1 MSAVTM
7 VSIWRPRDKRLQ
19 DFATSAAKAKKIQE
33 RLGAR
38 VRVFVNNFGGE
49 PASFIYTAEVGSWK
63 AFGEFG
69 QLLESDPEW
78 QKFWTE
84 ATANPSATL
93 LQNSVISE
101 APGL

>member
-1 MSAVTM
+1 M
-7 VSIWRPRDKRLQ
+7 VSIWRPRDNRLS
-19 DFATSAAKAKKIQE
+19 DFATNVAKAKKIQQ
-33 RLGAR
+33 RLGGT
-38 VRVFVNNFGGE
+38 VRVWQSNFGGQ
-49 PASFIYTAEVGSWK
+49 PNSFVYTVEVGSWK

-69 QLLESDPEW
+69 EKTSSDPEW

-84 ATANPSATL
+84 ALSNPSADL